1 MECEGEQHFGQL
13 NNMNIE
19 SEKERISLNM
29 PSMFCAGCKF
39 STEDV
44 TSEWCWLLLLVV
56 SAQQFVVA
64 LHVYQKP

>member
-1 MECEGEQHFGQL
+1 MECLPPKSRTSLEKFVLQEMECEGEQHFGQL

-44 TSEWCWLLLLVV
+44 TSE
-56 SAQQFVVA
+56 
-64 LHVYQKP
+64 

>member
-44 TSEWCWLLLLVV
+44 TSE
-56 SAQQFVVA
+56 
-64 LHVYQKP
+64 